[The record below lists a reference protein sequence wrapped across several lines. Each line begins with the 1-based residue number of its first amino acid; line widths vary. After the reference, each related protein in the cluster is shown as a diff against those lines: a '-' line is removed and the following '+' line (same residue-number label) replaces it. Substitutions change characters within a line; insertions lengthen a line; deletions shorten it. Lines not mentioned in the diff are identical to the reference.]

1 VEQQYALVKPLPKH
15 SSNVQDVTTRLRNN
29 LLVPIVELLNRKEE
43 EKEEKEEVEECEEC
57 EEFEEEVEECEVL
70 VVIETNTG
78 VKDQLVTSGAIR
90 LENVLDHG
98 NKSAQYKKEEMV

>member
-1 VEQQYALVKPLPKH
+1 VEQQYALVKPLLKH

-43 EKEEKEEVEECEEC
+43 EKEEWEEC
-57 EEFEEEVEECEVL
+57 EEEVEECEVL